1 MLFEP
6 QPVHALALD
15 RFQIENP
22 DAQIVRSAVGGT
34 SGSALFDAGD
44 AFGGVLQDVRTADS
58 IVVPVVTLDEALATA
73 KSPLLVK
80 LDTHGAEA
88 AILAGAQVTLARSSA
103 WIVETYNQQITPDC
117 LLFWDLCS
125 YMVTRGFLLIDLID
139 ASSAV

>member
-1 MLFEP
+1 MRWRVHRRTANLVRDTAPTAMPAGLRLLAQLGVRPATIVDVGASDGRWATLARAAFPAATVVLFEP

-58 IVVPVVTLDEALATA
+58 IVVPVVTLDEALAPL
-73 KSPLLVK
+73 SP
-80 LDTHGAEA
+80 
-88 AILAGAQVTLARSSA
+88 R
-103 WIVETYNQQITPDC
+103 
-117 LLFWDLCS
+117 CS
-125 YMVTRGFLLIDLID
+125 
-139 ASSAV
+139 